1 MLWGRDAAAALCA
14 WPARRWW
21 VAGIASVATMLVI
34 GLPTDVVPNPV
45 FGRSI
50 DVTWWS
56 YPSLVLAALLGGL
69 LAATYVRT
77 GERDQVDRP
86 GKLGTAGGFLA
97 YLAVGCPVCNKL
109 VLLALGTT
117 GAMQWFAPVQPLLA
131 VAGVVLL
138 GWALVVRLRG
148 ELSCPVT
155 PRQAPEAGARV

>member
-1 MLWGRDAAAALCA
+1 MSDVVTALRA

-21 VAGIASVATMLVI
+21 VAAVATTATVLLI

-50 DVTWWS
+50 EVTWWS
-56 YPSLVLAALLGGL
+56 YPALLVAALLGGL
-69 LAATYVRT
+69 LAATYIRT
-77 GERDQVDRP
+77 GRPADAEVDRP
-86 GKLGTAGGFLA
+86 GKLGAAGGFVA

-138 GWALVVRLRG
+138 GWALRVRLRG
-148 ELSCPVT
+148 EVACPVDV
-155 PRQAPEAGARV
+155 RPEPSVSSTT